1 MVLTHSK
8 LGISKEVLATQV
20 LPFLLPLCIEQ
31 SLSPSQYEA
40 LAALVGEMVN
50 RVTSEH
56 REALRQLDA
65 VRKEAQQMDEA
76 LMQTTNSSSATNVLN
91 EAFPRAD
98 LSSGSTS
105 STPIKDG
112 KGLTLEEKHRYVFLH
127 PEVSRQ
133 GYFFILLYFY
143 NFIFSSFIIFKL

>member
-8 LGISKEVLATQV
+8 LGISKEVLATKV

-31 SLSPSQYEA
+31 NLSPPQFEA
-40 LAALVGEMVN
+40 VAALVSDMVN

-65 VRKEAQQMDEA
+65 VRKEAQQLDAA
-76 LMQTTNSSSATNVLN
+76 LMQTTNSSSTANVLD
-91 EAFPRAD
+91 EAFPRVD
-98 LSSGSTS
+98 LSSSTSTS

-112 KGLTLEEKHRYVFLH
+112 NGLTLEEKHR
-127 PEVSRQ
+127 
-133 GYFFILLYFY
+133 
-143 NFIFSSFIIFKL
+143 